1 MKKCV
6 FAGTFDPFTT
16 GHESV
21 VNRCL
26 ELFDE
31 VVVAILINPEKHA
44 FFSMEERMGFIKKIF
59 GKDKRVRVISY
70 GGIVADLL
78 KEENT
83 KFYVRGIRNST
94 DYDYET
100 TQTYASESF
109 NKDMIVLYLPTP
121 QKFLHVSS
129 TLVKTC
135 IKFGKPYR
143 DYLPS
148 EIREDVEKIVK
159 SKGEANV

>member
-6 FAGTFDPFTT
+6 FAGTFDPFTK

-21 VNRCL
+21 VLRSL
-26 ELFDE
+26 EIFDE
-31 VVVAILINPEKHA
+31 VVVAILINPDKAA
-44 FFSMEERMGFIKKIF
+44 FFSLEERMGFIKKTF
-59 GKDKRVRVISY
+59 DGEKRVRVIYY

-78 KEENT
+78 REENT

-109 NKDMIVLYLPTP
+109 NKDMIAIYLPTP
-121 QKFLHVSS
+121 QNLLHVSS

-135 IKFGKPYR
+135 IKFNKPYK
-143 DYLPS
+143 DYLPNQ
-148 EIREDVEKIVK
+148 IQADVERAAEGKAK
-159 SKGEANV
+159 

>member
-6 FAGTFDPFTT
+6 FAGTFDPFTK

-21 VNRCL
+21 VLRSL
-26 ELFDE
+26 EIFDE
-31 VVVAILINPEKHA
+31 VVVAILINPDKKA
-44 FFSMEERMGFIKKIF
+44 FFSLEERIQFIKKTF
-59 GKDKRVRVISY
+59 DGEPRVRVIFY
-70 GGIVADLL
+70 EGIVADLL
-78 KEENT
+78 REEKT

-109 NKDMIVLYLPTP
+109 NKEMIVIYFPTP
-121 QKFLHVSS
+121 QNLLHVSS

-135 IKFGKPYR
+135 IKFNKPYK
-143 DYLPS
+143 DYLP
-148 EIREDVEKIVK
+148 ENIRADVAMAAESK
-159 SKGEANV
+159 SLS